1 MSSQMVKS
9 VLLFYGID
17 LQISSSY
24 SFNKVLK
31 KKQKLN
37 NCTETKTFYV

>member
-9 VLLFYGID
+9 VPLFYGTD
-17 LQISSSY
+17 LQILSSY

-31 KKQKLN
+31 KSKN
-37 NCTETKTFYV
+37 